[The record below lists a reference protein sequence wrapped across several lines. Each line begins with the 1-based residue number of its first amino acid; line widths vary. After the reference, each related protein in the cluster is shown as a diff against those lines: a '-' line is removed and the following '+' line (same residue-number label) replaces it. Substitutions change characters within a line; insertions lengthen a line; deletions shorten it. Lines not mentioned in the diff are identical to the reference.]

1 MACCHSVHSGEVSA
15 GKQLK
20 LSAFKFSPI
29 LGDFLLHTNVSR
41 FHRHH
46 DNEFRELVFEHVFG
60 RRSLVVSDYLC
71 TAAAERQGSIAV

>member
-15 GKQLK
+15 GKRLK

-29 LGDFLLHTNVSR
+29 LDDFLLDSNISR
-41 FHRHH
+41 FHCHH

-60 RRSLVVSDYLC
+60 GRFLVVSDYLC
-71 TAAAERQGSIAV
+71 TAAAERQGSIAM